1 MSDAAA
7 DGPVTDEAFEA
18 LRVRA
23 DALERQLQEA
33 ESQAAARLRDF
44 ELKTEAVRAG
54 IIDLDGLRLIDSK
67 QVSIKGDEPDSAAAI
82 IGKLR
87 RDKPW
92 LFGTSSSSSV
102 AAPPTAAAT
111 KRKLATEMTVE
122 EWRTARS
129 ELLRHR

>member
-1 MSDAAA
+1 MNDVGGSST
-7 DGPVTDEAFEA
+7 TDEAFEA
-18 LRVRA
+18 LKVRA
-23 DALERQLQEA
+23 DTLERQLQEA
-33 ESQAAARLRDF
+33 ESQAAARMRDL

-54 IIDLDGLRLIDSK
+54 IVDLDGLRLIDPRHLTDR
-67 QVSIKGDEPDSAAAI
+67 GDEPDSAAVV

-92 LFGTSSSSSV
+92 LFGVGNSSSV
-102 AAPPTAAAT
+102 ATTPAAAAT
-111 KRKLATEMTVE
+111 KRKLATDMTVE